1 MEALARLHSTVV
13 AAYRVNPN
21 ITFEVFIHKVDGLS
35 EDYKIGKSGTN
46 QSMSLLWTRNI
57 DLEVLSCSMHQI
69 PKETFSKRQR
79 MSWQTQDSRMC
90 NWRST

>member
-35 EDYKIGKSGTN
+35 EDYKIGTLILQESMVTKSV
-46 QSMSLLWTRNI
+46 MI
-57 DLEVLSCSMHQI
+57 AC
-69 PKETFSKRQR
+69 FSR
-79 MSWQTQDSRMC
+79 C
-90 NWRST
+90 